1 MCVYIYTHT
10 PKLTNF
16 ILLFCLV
23 QQSSLTIC
31 VKGRPRRIKELQIDV
46 QSIGQFICEKC
57 MYSKKQ
63 TVYKIR

>member
-46 QSIGQFICEKC
+46 QSIGQFICENVC
-57 MYSKKQ
+57 
-63 TVYKIR
+63 TVKNKLYLK